1 MKIPRSIY
9 NWLSITGFIIAVN
22 TALLIIVFFIFSFL
36 SSNANI
42 YNGVFT
48 YIILP
53 VILIIGLIMIP
64 AGMII
69 KRRRMKDSDQRWPV
83 LDLNKPTKRY
93 ARAVALLAN
102 GTAQLVSATANLYHG
117 RTHTETQSFGGGF
130 VTGI

>member
-22 TALLIIVFFIFSFL
+22 SALLILVFFIFSFL

-64 AGMII
+64 VGMII
-69 KRRRMKDSDQRWPV
+69 KRRRIKQSDQRWPI
-83 LDLNKPTKRY
+83 LDLNKPNSRQGL
-93 ARAVALLAN
+93 VLIGLL
-102 GTAQLVSATANLYHG
+102 YP
-117 RTHTETQSFGGGF
+117 
-130 VTGI
+130 